1 MSEDPRIHR
10 TPRAGPVAGLPIVAM
25 LSRAEE
31 LARRWAVAL
40 VLARPLEGLG
50 DVPLEDLAREAPAL
64 CAQLVRTLESDAEL
78 ELLIGGRSPAGR
90 EENAPALR
98 LAAMSGARDA
108 AALVEAAEAL
118 RGVLWEALL
127 EELRW
132 PVLEQSHARRIADTS
147 DRLAYACASALAAAL
162 GAEMPQPDPDGDT
175 EPAFAEVKPPPDP
188 LERKEAAERR
198 VVIVD
203 EREQVPASPRG
214 TPAEIEIRDERG
226 EVGPAAWIGSIGRQL
241 ERFRRDGQ
249 PFAVL
254 LVELGDVQR
263 LRRDDGTEETSLL
276 LEQLEQALASEL
288 RSAATPPTP
297 NDGPEPGGAPWSGSF
312 TRERPGRYWLLAPAT
327 DGRGARGV
335 AERLIAAVR
344 GLARHRGVLLE
355 VAIGTAICPED
366 GREAAALAAHADLEL
381 YAARAS
387 ARTAAAGPPASVD
400 DPA

>member
-1 MSEDPRIHR
+1 MSEDPRIPR

-64 CAQLVRTLESDAEL
+64 CAQLVRALESDAEL
-78 ELLIGGRSPAGR
+78 ELLTGGRSPAGR
-90 EENAPALR
+90 EENAPVLR
-98 LAAMSGARDA
+98 LAAISGAGDA
-108 AALVEAAEAL
+108 AATVEAVEAL

-127 EELRW
+127 QELRW
-132 PVLEQSHARRIADTS
+132 PVLEQSQARRVADTS
-147 DRLAYACASALAAAL
+147 DRLANVCASALAAAL
-162 GAEMPQPDPDGDT
+162 GTDTPQPDAETET
-175 EPAFAEVKPPPDP
+175 EPSFPAVPAPPEPP
-188 LERKEAAERR
+188 EREPAAERR

-203 EREQVPASPRG
+203 EREQVPDSPRR

-263 LRRDDGTEETSLL
+263 LRRDDGPEATPLL
-276 LEQLEQALASEL
+276 LDQLEQALASEL
-288 RSAATPPTP
+288 RNAATPPP
-297 NDGPEPGGAPWSGSF
+297 ADGPEPGRAPWSGSF
-312 TRERPGRYWLLAPAT
+312 TRERPGRYWLLAPET
-327 DGRGARGV
+327 DRTGARAV
-335 AERLIAAVR
+335 SERLIVAVR
-344 GLARHRGVLLE
+344 GLARRRGVLLE

-366 GREAAALAAHADLEL
+366 GREAAALAAHADVEL

-387 ARTAAAGPPASVD
+387 ARTAAARPSASVD

>member
-1 MSEDPRIHR
+1 
-10 TPRAGPVAGLPIVAM
+10 M

-64 CAQLVRTLESDAEL
+64 CAQLVRALESDAEL

-90 EENAPALR
+90 EENAPVLR

-108 AALVEAAEAL
+108 AAMVEAVEAL

-127 EELRW
+127 QELRW
-132 PVLEQSHARRIADTS
+132 PVLEQSQARRVADTS
-147 DRLAYACASALAAAL
+147 DRLAHVSASALAAAL
-162 GAEMPQPDPDGDT
+162 GTDAPQPDAETET
-175 EPAFAEVKPPPDP
+175 EPSFVAVPAPAEPP
-188 LERKEAAERR
+188 EREPAAERR
-198 VVIVD
+198 AVIVD
-203 EREQVPASPRG
+203 EREQVPDSPRR

-241 ERFRRDGQ
+241 ERFRGDGQ

-263 LRRDDGTEETSLL
+263 LRRDDGPEETPLL
-276 LEQLEQALASEL
+276 LDQLEHALAFEL
-288 RSAATPPTP
+288 RNAATPPP
-297 NDGPEPGGAPWSGSF
+297 AGGPEPGRAPWSGSF
-312 TRERPGRYWLLAPAT
+312 TRERPGRYWLLAPET
-327 DGRGARGV
+327 DRTGARGV
-335 AERLIAAVR
+335 SERLIAAVR
-344 GLARHRGVLLE
+344 GLARRRGVLLE

-366 GREAAALAAHADLEL
+366 GREAAALAAHADVEL

-387 ARTAAAGPPASVD
+387 ARTAAARPSASVD

>member
-64 CAQLVRTLESDAEL
+64 CAQLVRALETDAEL
-78 ELLIGGRSPAGR
+78 ELLTGGRSPAGR

-98 LAAMSGARDA
+98 LAAMSGARDPA
-108 AALVEAAEAL
+108 AMVEAVEAL

-127 EELRW
+127 QELRW
-132 PVLEQSHARRIADTS
+132 PVLEQSHARRVADTS
-147 DRLAYACASALAAAL
+147 DRLAHVCASALAAAL
-162 GAEMPQPDPDGDT
+162 GADTPAPDADGEA
-175 EPAFAEVKPPPDP
+175 EPSFAEVRAPAEAP
-188 LERKEAAERR
+188 EREPAAERR

-203 EREQVPASPRG
+203 EREQVPDFPRR

-226 EVGPAAWIGSIGRQL
+226 DVGPAAWIGSIGRQL

-263 LRRDDGTEETSLL
+263 LRRDDGPEETSLL
-276 LEQLEQALASEL
+276 LDQLEHALASEL
-288 RSAATPPTP
+288 RTAATPPP
-297 NDGPEPGGAPWSGSF
+297 ADGPEPGRAAWSGSF
-312 TRERPGRYWLLAPAT
+312 TCERPGRYWLLAPET
-327 DGRGARGV
+327 DRRGAHGV

-344 GLARHRGVLLE
+344 GLARRRGVLLE

-366 GREAAALAAHADLEL
+366 GREAAALAAHADVEL
-381 YAARAS
+381 YAARAAS
-387 ARTAAAGPPASVD
+387 RTTAARPSASVD